1 MLRRQVIY
9 ITAALVFALCW
20 SNLASALDF
29 QKACQDGTRPPVH
42 SLAPGHTACFK
53 PTGTDVE
60 LTKSSFEVTQ
70 CGSVDIIFFED
81 SSGLTYEID
90 VCGDSTCAEN
100 HVLEGTTLDANFRA
114 FWGVGLS
121 WFALDETGDGDAT
134 GTTPVLQVKCNL
146 F

>member
-1 MLRRQVIY
+1 MYRTLMLSLGVMWVCSLLFVAQ
-9 ITAALVFALCW
+9 AK
-20 SNLASALDF
+20 ALDF
-29 QKACQDGTRPPVH
+29 QKACQDGTTSATH
-42 SLAPGHTACFK
+42 SLMPGQTACFK

-60 LTKSSFEVTQ
+60 LTKTSFDVTN

-90 VCGDSTCAEN
+90 VCGDSTCAESF
-100 HVLEGTTLDANFRA
+100 VLEGTTLDANFTA

-121 WFALDETGDGDAT
+121 WFDLDETGDADAT
-134 GTTPVLQVKCNL
+134 GTTPVLQVKCNA